1 MHPPDE
7 LGRGGAGADGAP
19 GPAGDPPGVAVRVRA
34 ALLFAFGFLLG
45 ALTLY
50 YVLWRTGGI
59 TAGHFASLTTSDI
72 AGATSVS
79 TPPPIATIPFPGTPA
94 PGALPPEATP
104 SATAPSLEASPTT
117 PTTPL
122 ISLSLTP
129 TATPSV
135 RFFGTLEGR
144 TLAMPVVGARTLDL
158 RDSFDEARGSSRRH
172 EAIDIL
178 APRGTPVLAAAA
190 GTVEKIFES
199 RNGGHTVYIRRAD
212 TAWQDYYA
220 HLDAYA
226 PGLREGE
233 AVKQGQPIGRVGSTG
248 DASPDAPH
256 LHYEIHQMAPGD
268 GWWKGREINPYS
280 ILGRLHG

>member
-1 MHPPDE
+1 MTR
-7 LGRGGAGADGAP
+7 LGWIILLVFLLVVGAFALMVRPWRGPATPQTAP
-19 GPAGDPPGVAVRVRA
+19 GPAQQVAPA
-34 ALLFAFGFLLG
+34 AAVMPAGGGLIVPVA
-45 ALTLY
+45 
-50 YVLWRTGGI
+50 GI
-59 TAGHFASLTTSDI
+59 TPDK
-72 AGATSVS
+72 
-79 TPPPIATIPFPGTPA
+79 
-94 PGALPPEATP
+94 
-104 SATAPSLEASPTT
+104 
-117 PTTPL
+117 
-122 ISLSLTP
+122 
-129 TATPSV
+129 
-135 RFFGTLEGR
+135 
-144 TLAMPVVGARTLDL
+144 LA
-158 RDSFDEARGSSRRH
+158 DSWGDARGDGTRAH
-172 EAIDIL
+172 HAIDIL

-256 LHYEIHQMAPGD
+256 LHFEIHQMAPGD

-280 ILGRLHG
+280 ILRRLHG